1 MVLGVVPVAVLCL
14 VLALPL
20 LLLPGSSGA
29 APPGA
34 VEGIPAR
41 VLTAYRATD
50 GWCPGLR
57 WQLLAGIGSVESGH
71 GASGGSSVDAATGEV
86 APPILGP
93 PLDGSPGVLRLPIGR
108 WLGWFGLPGPWQ
120 HAVGPMQFLPGTFA
134 AWGTDADGDG
144 LANPHDVDD
153 AAASA
158 GNYLCGG
165 RNGEVADERAAL
177 LRYND
182 SGDYADRVL
191 AYADQLG
198 SGAGVQLV
206 CPVAGPVTFTN
217 TWGAPRS
224 GGRQHKGVDLFAAD
238 GTPVVAPASGE
249 VELRSDALGGLAFHL
264 WGDDGNYYYGAHLA
278 GFANVSS
285 QIAAGTVLGSVGS
298 TGNALGT
305 GAHLHFE
312 VHLERS
318 RGDPPNA
325 VDPTDIISGICSRE
339 RSVSDHR

>member
-1 MVLGVVPVAVLCL
+1 MALGVVPVAVLCL

-29 APPGA
+29 ASPGA
-34 VEGIPAR
+34 VEGIPDR
-41 VLTAYRATD
+41 VLAAYRAAD
-50 GWCPGLR
+50 GRCPGLR

-71 GASGGSSVDAATGEV
+71 GTSGGSNTHDATGEV
-86 APPILGP
+86 APAILGP

-120 HAVGPMQFLPGTFA
+120 QAVGPMQFLPGTFD
-134 AWGTDADGDG
+134 AWGVDADGDG
-144 LANPHDVDD
+144 LANPHDIDD

-158 GNYLCGG
+158 ANYLCGG
-165 RNGEVADERAAL
+165 RDGEVTDERAAL
-177 LRYND
+177 LRYNR

-198 SGAGVQLV
+198 SGAGVQLA

-238 GTPVVAPASGE
+238 GTPVVAPVSGE
-249 VELRSDALGGLAFHL
+249 VELRSDTLGGLAFHL
-264 WGDDGNYYYGAHLA
+264 WGDDGTYYYGAHLS
-278 GFANVSS
+278 GFADVGS
-285 QIAAGTVLGSVGS
+285 QVAAGTVLGSVGS
-298 TGNALGT
+298 TGNAVGT

-312 VHLERS
+312 IHPGRLQGE
-318 RGDPPNA
+318 PPKP
-325 VDPTDIISGICSRE
+325 VDPTGTVAAACS
-339 RSVSDHR
+339 

>member
-1 MVLGVVPVAVLCL
+1 MALGVVPVAVVCL

-29 APPGA
+29 TSPGA

-41 VLTAYRATD
+41 VLAAYRAAD

-71 GASGGSSVDAATGEV
+71 GTSGGSSAHDATGEV
-86 APPILGP
+86 APAILGP

-120 HAVGPMQFLPGTFA
+120 QAVGPMQFLPGTFD
-134 AWGTDADGDG
+134 AWGVDADGDG

-153 AAASA
+153 AATSA
-158 GNYLCGG
+158 ANYLCGG
-165 RNGEVADERAAL
+165 RGGEVTNERAAL
-177 LRYND
+177 LRYNN
-182 SGDYADRVL
+182 SGAYADRVL
-191 AYADQLG
+191 AYADQFG
-198 SGAGVQLV
+198 SGAGVQLT

-224 GGRQHKGVDLFAAD
+224 GGRQHKGVDLFAAES
-238 GTPVVAPASGE
+238 TPVVAPVSGE
-249 VELRSDALGGLAFHL
+249 IELRSDTLGGLAFHL

-278 GFANVSS
+278 GFADVGS
-285 QIAAGTVLGSVGS
+285 QVAAGTVLGSVGS
-298 TGNALGT
+298 TGNAVGT
-305 GAHLHFE
+305 GTHLHFE
-312 VHLERS
+312 IHPGRL
-318 RGDPPNA
+318 RGEAPKP
-325 VDPTDIISGICSRE
+325 VDPTGTVAATCS
-339 RSVSDHR
+339 